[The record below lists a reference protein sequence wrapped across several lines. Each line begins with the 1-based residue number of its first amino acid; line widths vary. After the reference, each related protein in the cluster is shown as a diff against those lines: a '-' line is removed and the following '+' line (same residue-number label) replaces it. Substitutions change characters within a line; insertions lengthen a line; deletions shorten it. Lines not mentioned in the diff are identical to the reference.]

1 MAKVGLLYS
10 QKLYSQKGL
19 AAETERHFD
28 DEWAVKSTKR
38 TEDARKWPRE
48 KPDGSLDD
56 RGYEYGYQIWLT
68 PFRAS
73 PRDYC
78 AIGYGGKFQRDAR
91 VVDEQDVDEQRTS
104 RGSSPA
110 SSPTPAQSSP
120 YRRQSQTE
128 ARRTQLQ
135 SRNASSTSPRSSSKP
150 RPAPGPRPRH
160 KRRPGGRRGL
170 RPGGARRRWMV
181 VLHRDEGRFFS
192 SYALHRGSSRRGP
205 ASAAA
210 SSTAAGPWRSGLP
223 VTPCG

>member
-104 RGSSPA
+104 RA
-110 SSPTPAQSSP
+110 CREEDKAL
-120 YRRQSQTE
+120 R
-128 ARRTQLQ
+128 
-135 SRNASSTSPRSSSKP
+135 RSS
-150 RPAPGPRPRH
+150 
-160 KRRPGGRRGL
+160 GGDCR
-170 RPGGARRRWMV
+170 
-181 VLHRDEGRFFS
+181 
-192 SYALHRGSSRRGP
+192 

-210 SSTAAGPWRSGLP
+210 SPIRSG
-223 VTPCG
+223 